1 MWEPQNGR
9 CGMVE
14 KTRQLRI
21 LVTVVSGGMLWQ
33 SQSLMD
39 RLGGGFRY
47 SWVTALD
54 DYRTIQGRFP
64 DRNVEVMPFPS
75 STGLVTA
82 RQKLLA
88 PVFSLWRAAGL
99 VYRLRPDAIVS
110 LGTCLAIPLF
120 FWGRLCG
127 AKTVFI
133 ESITRVTQLSMT
145 GRIVLGLR
153 LADRF
158 YVQWPDLAGKYRRT
172 VYRGSVL

>member
-1 MWEPQNGR
+1 MA
-9 CGMVE
+9 E
-14 KTRQLRI
+14 KTGQLRV

-39 RLGGGFRY
+39 KLGDDFEY
-47 SWVTALD
+47 SWVTAVD
-54 DYRTIQGRFP
+54 DYRTVRGRFP

-88 PVFSLWRAAGL
+88 PIFSLWRAARL
-99 VYRLRPDAIVS
+99 VFRLRPDAIVS

-120 FWGRLCG
+120 VWGRLSG
-127 AKTVFI
+127 ARTVFI
-133 ESITRVTQLSMT
+133 ESVTRVTQLSRT
-145 GRIVLGLR
+145 GRIILALR

-158 YVQWPDLAGKYRRT
+158 YVQWPDLADKHRRT
-172 VYRGSVL
+172 VYRGNVL